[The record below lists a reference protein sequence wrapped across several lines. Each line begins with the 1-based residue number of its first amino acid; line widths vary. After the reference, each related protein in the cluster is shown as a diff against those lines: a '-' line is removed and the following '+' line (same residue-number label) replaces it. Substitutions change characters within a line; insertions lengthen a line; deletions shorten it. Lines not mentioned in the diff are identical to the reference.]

1 MTMPGQNTHT
11 TSVIERFGGDISKK
25 TLKKVGEESEEEYD
39 EEVEE
44 EYDEEEEEE
53 GEATLRTERTTNS
66 NLKQKNFTSS
76 SVAVI
81 ETTKEEPVFVGV

>member
-1 MTMPGQNTHT
+1 MPGQNTHT
-11 TSVIERFGGDISKK
+11 TSVIERFGGDILQK

-44 EYDEEEEEE
+44 SYDEEEEE